1 MEEIISKLIGVLRGM
16 WRYRWWGLITAWVVA
31 IVGGVVIYKMP
42 DKYESTARVFV
53 DTQSVLRPLM
63 SGLAVQPNVDQQI
76 AILSRTLISRPN
88 VEKLI
93 TMADL
98 DLQATTSVEREALIA
113 SLTKGLRIRTTG
125 RDKIFTLAYQDS
137 DAARAQRV
145 VQALLSL
152 FVESGLVGKRQDS
165 DAARKF
171 IEDQI
176 ASYETRLAE
185 AENRLKDFRLRNM
198 ALMGEGGDYIS
209 QIGATSQQLAQARL
223 ELQEAET
230 SRTVLQR
237 QLVGEE
243 PVLLPQHNMASSVS
257 IPELDGRIEVLRKN
271 LDSLL
276 LRYTEQHPEVLSV
289 SRLLK
294 ELEGQKA
301 AEVERMMSS
310 GAAQFASLDANPVYQ
325 QMKLAH
331 ADAESRVAA
340 LQARV
345 AEYERRLAVMREKAE
360 LVPKLEAE
368 QAQLNRD
375 YDVQKRNYEQ
385 LVSRRESASMS
396 VEMSA
401 QSGIADFRVIDP
413 PSLATKPSAPNRI
426 LLVPLAG
433 LAALGAGIALMFL
446 LAQLRPTIMDGGML
460 REVTGLPVL
469 GVVSFQ
475 RDPAV
480 VRAARYKTIAFA
492 LILLMYLAALGASA
506 LALHLLQR

>member
-1 MEEIISKLIGVLRGM
+1 
-16 WRYRWWGLITAWVVA
+16 
-31 IVGGVVIYKMP
+31 
-42 DKYESTARVFV
+42 
-53 DTQSVLRPLM
+53 
-63 SGLAVQPNVDQQI
+63 
-76 AILSRTLISRPN
+76 
-88 VEKLI
+88 
-93 TMADL
+93 
-98 DLQATTSVEREALIA
+98 
-113 SLTKGLRIRTTG
+113 
-125 RDKIFTLAYQDS
+125 
-137 DAARAQRV
+137 
-145 VQALLSL
+145 
-152 FVESGLVGKRQDS
+152 
-165 DAARKF
+165 
-171 IEDQI
+171 
-176 ASYETRLAE
+176 
-185 AENRLKDFRLRNM
+185 
-198 ALMGEGGDYIS
+198 
-209 QIGATSQQLAQARL
+209 
-223 ELQEAET
+223 
-230 SRTVLQR
+230 
-237 QLVGEE
+237 
-243 PVLLPQHNMASSVS
+243 
-257 IPELDGRIEVLRKN
+257 
-271 LDSLL
+271 
-276 LRYTEQHPEVLSV
+276 VLSV

-433 LAALGAGIALMFL
+433 LAALPRWRDWQRS
-446 LAQLRPTIMDGGML
+446 AQ
-460 REVTGLPVL
+460 
-469 GVVSFQ
+469 
-475 RDPAV
+475 
-480 VRAARYKTIAFA
+480 
-492 LILLMYLAALGASA
+492 AS
-506 LALHLLQR
+506 R